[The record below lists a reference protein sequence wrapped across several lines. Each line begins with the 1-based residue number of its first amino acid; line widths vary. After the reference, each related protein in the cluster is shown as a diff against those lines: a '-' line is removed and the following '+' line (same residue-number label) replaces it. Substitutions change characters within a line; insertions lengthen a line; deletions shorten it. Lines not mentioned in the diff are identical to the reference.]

1 MNAQV
6 SQPSISVI
14 VPVYNAE
21 KWLERCVKSVLKQTF
36 NDFELIL
43 VNDGSKDGSGR
54 LCDNLSKIDSRIK
67 VLHQPNAGPNAARNL
82 GIKTSSGMFIIFADA
97 DDEFYSPD
105 TLELNIQPLLDNPD
119 IDIVSM
125 PQYREQQ
132 DGSMT
137 TKALQFERKIISDK
151 REMFTNWYNGRIIDG
166 AFHGKIFRKTLF
178 EGWKLIEEIR
188 FTEDHY
194 NIPDICQR
202 CRKVLISATGGYI
215 YKYNGESAIHA
226 YLSDFNR
233 FGLLKSE
240 VRICEYFEKLSDCK
254 SYEANIYI
262 TALENA
268 YYLTDTKFE
277 CEAIASIRNLRR
289 RYSSNSKNTFHKI
302 LSLSVLLIGYSKGL
316 KLVKGLLDSVYH
328 RKY

>member
-67 VLHQPNAGPNAARNL
+67 VLHQPNAGPNAARNI
-82 GIKTSSGMFIIFADA
+82 GITTSRGIFIIFADA

-178 EGWKLIEEIR
+178 KGWKLIEEIR

-202 CRKVLISATGGYI
+202 CRNVLVSAVGGYI
-215 YKYNGESAIHA
+215 YKYNDESAIHTNI
-226 YLSDFNR
+226 SDFKR

-240 VRICEYFEKLSDCK
+240 VRLCEYFEKLRYCK
-254 SYEANIYI
+254 TDEAYI
-262 TALENA
+262 FLQALENA
-268 YYLTDTKFE
+268 YYLINTEFE
-277 CEAIASIRNLRR
+277 EDAISDIRKLSS
-289 RYSSNSKNTFHKI
+289 RYRHGRKKI
-302 LSLSVLLIGYSKGL
+302 LHEVLSISVMLLGKKNGL
-316 KLVKGLLDSVYH
+316 KLPRKVLDFVYH
-328 RKY
+328 RK